1 MQPASDTYNAY
12 RAERRFSRWL
22 MWLVFAGSTLGSV
35 MALASRWHWFA
46 ELFSHYRFYYL
57 LAQAMLFMVF
67 LNTHRRAWFLLTVLL
82 AMPNAWYVGP
92 YLLPVFRDAL
102 AGTVPPTGVQLLAV
116 NLNRGNRD
124 YQRML
129 NYLRASRP
137 ELMVL
142 SEYTP
147 AWDAAL
153 REALDEYPYR
163 VLRPR
168 NSAYGIAV
176 YSRRPL
182 ADLESLDLGA
192 PGADNLR
199 VRVELGGQPIE
210 LYAVHL
216 YSPMSP
222 QRAAWRRTQ
231 LRRLTGLLQDRPY
244 PRLVAG
250 DLNVTPFSPL
260 FTDLLRDSGLMDAR
274 RRAGLHVT
282 WPALPLPLWIPIDHC
297 LADVAA
303 GVVTVRAGPD
313 LGSDHFPLEISLAD
327 VS

>member
-1 MQPASDTYNAY
+1 MQPASDAYNAH

-22 MWLVFAGSTLGSV
+22 LWLVFAGSTAGTLI
-35 MALASRWHWFA
+35 ALAARWHWVA
-46 ELFSHYRFYYL
+46 ELFSHYRFHYL
-57 LAQAMLFMVF
+57 LAQALLLLVF
-67 LNTHRRAWFLLTVLL
+67 LNTRRPGWLALTLLL
-82 AMPNAWYVGP
+82 ALPNAWYVGP
-92 YLLPVFRDAL
+92 YLLPVFREAV
-102 AGTVPPTGVQLLAV
+102 AGAPRPARAQLLAV
-116 NLNRGNRD
+116 NLSFRNHD
-124 YQRML
+124 YQAML
-129 NYLRASRP
+129 DYLRASRP

-147 AWDAAL
+147 AWHAAL
-153 REALDEYPYR
+153 SDALADYPYR

-168 NSAYGIAV
+168 RTPFGIAV

-182 ADLESLDLGA
+182 RQPEVLDLGA
-192 PGADNLR
+192 PGAENLR
-199 VRVELGGQPIE
+199 LRVDLAGQPVE

-216 YSPMSP
+216 YSPASA

-231 LRRLTGLLQDRPY
+231 LRRLAAALRDRPY
-244 PRLVAG
+244 PRLVVG
-250 DLNVTPFSPL
+250 DLNLTPFSPL

-282 WPALPLPLWIPIDHC
+282 WPASPLPLWIPIDHC

-303 GVVTVRAGPD
+303 GVVSVRAGPD
-313 LGSDHFPLEISLAD
+313 LGSDHFPLEVSLAD